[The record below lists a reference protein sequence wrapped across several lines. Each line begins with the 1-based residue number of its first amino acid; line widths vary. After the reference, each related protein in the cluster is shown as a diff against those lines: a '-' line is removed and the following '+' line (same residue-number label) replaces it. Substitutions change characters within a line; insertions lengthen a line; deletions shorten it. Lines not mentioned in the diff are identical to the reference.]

1 MKKII
6 ILFFILSIFLFAC
19 SRPQTAIQNN
29 DVAPDDTS
37 DFMMDGMI
45 YQGQL
50 LAGSESKYLV
60 YNKQD
65 YEKAL
70 KENKKVLLY
79 FYANWCNICKAEQ
92 QHAMAAFDHLK
103 DPNLVGFRI
112 NFKDSDTDNEEE
124 ALAREYGIAY
134 QHTKVILVNGQRILK
149 SPEAWDYNRY
159 LNELNKI

>member
-1 MKKII
+1 MLLIFTRGHIFKVHWVRLKVGSKIH
-6 ILFFILSIFLFAC
+6 
-19 SRPQTAIQNN
+19 
-29 DVAPDDTS
+29 
-37 DFMMDGMI
+37 
-45 YQGQL
+45 
-50 LAGSESKYLV
+50 GSTNSSAWA
-60 YNKQD
+60 
-65 YEKAL
+65 AL